1 MRKII
6 IISLIIL
13 LFIPTT
19 AMAQDEGKKQDL
31 DTGALVDEI
40 LEQVD
45 TYDLESII
53 EEINGDIGRYIPKIS
68 LKDMI
73 SSITKGEFK
82 FSIKDFFIG
91 ISRYLLDELI
101 SHSALLSR
109 MILLAI
115 ICAILQNLQNSF
127 ESKTTGELAYN
138 VVYFVIL
145 GIAIQSFSIAI
156 KIGIDSIDHMVTF
169 MHALLP
175 TIIILLTSMGAF
187 VSAALFQPLITLTVS
202 MLSTFVKNIILPL
215 IFFGAILNLVNY
227 ISEKIQISKLADL
240 IKQISIV
247 LLGFVFT
254 IFLGVM
260 AIQGVAA
267 SSFDGVTARTAK
279 YAVDNLIPIVGGFLS
294 DAVDTII
301 GCSLLIKNAIG
312 VIGLLFLFIMIL
324 FPIIKILA
332 LILIYKLSS
341 AIIQPIADG
350 RIVNS
355 LNDMAKSLILVL
367 VAVLAVAIMF
377 FMLVTIII
385 GIGNITVMMR

>member
-145 GIAIQSFSIAI
+145 GIAMQSFSIAI